1 MPRVT
6 SSCRVI
12 APGKIVEGATLRESN
27 AHLDTLLEASA
38 CKGTLPDGAGFAC
51 VADRGERRDA
61 VDARE
66 ILRRAP
72 QASCELITPGGS
84 MRGARAFE

>member
-1 MPRVT
+1 MQSITVKT
-6 SSCRVI
+6 ATGGITYYVELDGI
-12 APGKIVEGATLRESN
+12 ARRAWEGGEHAGPN
-27 AHLDTLLEASA
+27 ALDDA
-38 CKGTLPDGAGFAC
+38 CA
-51 VADRGERRDA
+51 E
-61 VDARE
+61 ARE